1 MAGEYT
7 NRFCEQW
14 ELVDVLYGDAVAAN
28 TESNTGYNS
37 CAGYHRIAVV
47 VHPVDIN
54 DDLDV
59 DIEEGTTT
67 SGGGGKALAA
77 GGHDIT
83 VATTD
88 TAPSVIELCMDELDV
103 DGGFD
108 CVNVEVSTANTGGG
122 ANDFAVVMY
131 GLPRFL
137 PASTSNWDSIT
148 D

>member
-1 MAGEYT
+1 MAGDYG

-14 ELVDVLYGDAVAAN
+14 ELADVLYGDAVAVN
-28 TESNTGYNS
+28 TESNTGYIS
-37 CAGYHRIAVV
+37 CAGYHRIAIVID
-47 VHPVDIN
+47 PVDVN

-59 DIEEGTTT
+59 DIEEGTNT

>member
-14 ELVDVLYGDAVAAN
+14 ELVDVVYGDAVAVN
-28 TESNTGYNS
+28 TETNSGYNS
-37 CAGYHRIAVV
+37 CAGYHRIAIII
-47 VHPVDIN
+47 HPVDVN
-54 DDLDV
+54 DALDV
-59 DIEEGTTT
+59 DIEQGTTT
-67 SGGGGKALAA
+67 AGAGAKTVGAA
-77 GGHDIT
+77 GHDIT

-88 TAPSVIELCMDELDV
+88 TAPSIIELCMDELDV

-108 CVNVEVSTANTGGG
+108 CVNVEITTANTGGG
-122 ANDFAVVMY
+122 ANDFACAIY

>member
-14 ELVDVLYGDAVAAN
+14 ELVDVVYGDNIAQTIETN
-28 TESNTGYNS
+28 SGYNS
-37 CAGYHRIAVV
+37 CAGYHRIAIII
-47 VHPVDIN
+47 HPVDVN
-54 DDLDV
+54 DNLDV
-59 DIEEGTTT
+59 DIEQGTTT
-67 SGGGGKALAA
+67 AGANAKAVT
-77 GGHDIT
+77 GHDIT

-108 CVNVEVSTANTGGG
+108 CVNVEITTATSAGNG
-122 ANDFAVVMY
+122 NEFACIIY

-137 PASTSNWDSIT
+137 PASTTNWDSIT